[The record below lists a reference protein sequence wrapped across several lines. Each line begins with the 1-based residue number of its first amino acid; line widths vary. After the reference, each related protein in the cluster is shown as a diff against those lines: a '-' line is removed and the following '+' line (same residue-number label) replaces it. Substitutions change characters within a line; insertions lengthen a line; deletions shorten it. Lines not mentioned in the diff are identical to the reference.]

1 MGETTGFANR
11 DGGHLSHWG
20 KEMRYSIELEVDEWG
35 EIQLNGLRCAEGHVA
50 APGSRRLAVKR
61 DGRSITRSVPKPVVI
76 VDTREQAAY
85 SFERFDNWIADVK
98 RRKVAAGDYSVEG
111 MESLLAVE
119 RKSLADLI
127 RTTIHERAR
136 FFRQCAKMAKLRWKA
151 ILVEA
156 SYEDVKSYYDDDLQT
171 EAHPNAVSGTLDA
184 VEAKFGIPVIYS
196 SRNTALAEEKLASW
210 LSKHFTY
217 WHLEEKGLGRVL
229 QDQDGL

>member
-1 MGETTGFANR
+1 
-11 DGGHLSHWG
+11 
-20 KEMRYSIELEVDEWG
+20 MRYSIEFEVDECG
-35 EIQLNGLRCAEGHVA
+35 EVELNGLRCAEERIA
-50 APGSRRLAVKR
+50 SPGSRRLVVRR
-61 DGRSITRSVPKPVVI
+61 DGRSITRSVPKAVVI
-76 VDTREQAAY
+76 VDSREQATY
-85 SFERFDNWIADVK
+85 SFVRFENWIAGVE

-119 RKSLADLI
+119 RKSLADVI
-127 RTTIHERAR
+127 RTAIHERAR
-136 FFRQCAKMAKLRWKA
+136 FFRQCERMAKLRWKA

-184 VEAKFGIPVIYS
+184 IEAKFGIPVIYT
-196 SRNTALAEEKLASW
+196 SRNVALAEEKLASW